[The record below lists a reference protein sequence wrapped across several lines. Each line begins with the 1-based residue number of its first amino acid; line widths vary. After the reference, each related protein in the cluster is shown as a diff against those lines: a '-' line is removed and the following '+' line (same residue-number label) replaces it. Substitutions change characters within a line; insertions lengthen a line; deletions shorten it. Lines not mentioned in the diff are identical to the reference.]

1 MIIMGLN
8 SGTSQ
13 DGVSVAVFETLRL
26 TPFAKV
32 RLLFHKEY
40 PYPDSVLQELSGLNK
55 KQSLEKLAR
64 AHFFLG
70 EVFAGAALK
79 AIRQSKLKAGALDLI
94 ASHGQTIGHF
104 PELGKIGGRK
114 IRATLQI
121 GEPAVI
127 AQRTGITTVGD
138 FRSGDIS
145 AGGQGAPV
153 LAYPECLLFGSHN
166 KNRMVINLGGVANF
180 SLIPKGADPDKVQAT
195 DAGPCNLLL
204 DGLAMRI
211 SKGKLKCDFH
221 GKIALAGRPKKE
233 WVEKILK
240 HKFFKK
246 PAPKTTGREDF
257 NEFWMDGLLKGLKIK
272 PDRDGPDLLRS
283 GAYAVAHVIA
293 QCYAENYRNFEIDEI
308 IVSGGGANNRALI
321 FEIEQAMWKKATM
334 SQELGIPLQA
344 KEPIGFGMLAE
355 LCLAGASA
363 NLVQATGARS
373 PAVLGKIVPGNNW
386 RPLLKKLSRITG
398 R

>member
-13 DGVSVAVFETLRL
+13 DGVSAAVFETLRL
-26 TPFAKV
+26 TPSAKIK
-32 RLLFHKEY
+32 LIFYKEY
-40 PYPDSVLQELSGLNK
+40 PYPDSVLRELSGIYK

-79 AIRQSKLKAGALDLI
+79 AIRQSKMKAGALDLI

-104 PELGKIGGRK
+104 PELKKIGGRK

-138 FRSGDIS
+138 FRPGDIG

-153 LAYPECLLFGSHN
+153 LAYPECLLFGSLN

-180 SLIPKGADPDKVQAT
+180 SLIPKGADPEQVNAA

-204 DGLAMRI
+204 DGLASRI

-221 GKIALAGRPKKE
+221 GKIALSGRPRKE

-246 PAPKTTGREDF
+246 PAPRTTGREDF
-257 NEFWMDGLLKGLKIK
+257 NENWMDGLLEGLKIK
-272 PDRDGPDLLRS
+272 LDRDGPDLLRS
-283 GAYAVAHVIA
+283 GAYAVARMIA

-321 FEIEQAMWKKATM
+321 FEIEQAMWKRAIM

-363 NLVQATGARS
+363 NLVQATGARI
-373 PAVLGKIVPGNNW
+373 PAVLGKIIPGKNW
-386 RPLLKKLSRITG
+386 RALLKKLSRMTE